1 MNAAANSGLMS
12 TSRSCCCSS
21 LRLRSCMAFVTIP
34 LTASVSMVYRT
45 SHTHFLSRCCQS
57 LSSGR
62 YRSSAGFLRA
72 CYRKSSTVRPSICG
86 TAATFTADRLMY
98 FTVRDDTAYLLHAAC
113 DLLEE
118 EHVDGVEL
126 RQVGLAFDGQEVV
139 DILLGRHLLHDLI
152 HIDLL
157 ESRL

>member
-1 MNAAANSGLMS
+1 
-12 TSRSCCCSS
+12 
-21 LRLRSCMAFVTIP
+21 
-34 LTASVSMVYRT
+34 
-45 SHTHFLSRCCQS
+45 
-57 LSSGR
+57 
-62 YRSSAGFLRA
+62 
-72 CYRKSSTVRPSICG
+72 
-86 TAATFTADRLMY
+86 MY
-98 FTVRDDTAYLLHAAC
+98 CTVRDDTAYLLHAAC

-126 RQVGLAFDGQEVV
+126 RQVRLAFDGQEVV